1 MEGLEATEVRYST
14 LDDVIDYRIEA
25 EYFDSKFLNVDKKL
39 STITT
44 VPFIKVASFKNGR
57 PYSSACFNFSS
68 GVKVGKIGDI
78 TNKRD
83 ISSWEFVEVDEFFNQ
98 AGQLLTAGDILMTLT
113 GDPPDVGRV
122 NYMYNPVNATWN
134 QRVAKIRLIDDQNVY
149 IDNDVLYAILSTE
162 TVRTQLE
169 RYAKGIRQRNLGNES
184 LERLLLPII
193 SNELQIAVKSCVE
206 EVYVLYHGSIDLYN
220 NAENIL
226 REYLGLT
233 SVELDNIEPSI
244 KSITNSL
251 IISGRLDAEY
261 YQPKYDDLINLVM
274 SHQTGFDKIE
284 NLYFLKDR
292 NYTPE
297 KGSIYK
303 YIELSNIGTDGSI
316 TGYTEAYGEDLPSRA
331 RRIVRAGDLIISSL
345 EGSLQHCAIIPEQY
359 DGAICSTGFYV
370 LTPRDIN
377 IETSLVLFKSQ
388 LVQELMRRV
397 CSGSIM
403 AAMNTDEFMN
413 IVIPKIDR
421 QTQHIIEDMVR
432 ESTQK
437 REESIRLLELAK
449 SAVEVAIE
457 QGEDKALELLTQ

>member
-1 MEGLEATEVRYST
+1 
-14 LDDVIDYRIEA
+14 
-25 EYFDSKFLNVDKKL
+25 
-39 STITT
+39 
-44 VPFIKVASFKNGR
+44 
-57 PYSSACFNFSS
+57 
-68 GVKVGKIGDI
+68 
-78 TNKRD
+78 
-83 ISSWEFVEVDEFFNQ
+83 
-98 AGQLLTAGDILMTLT
+98 
-113 GDPPDVGRV
+113 
-122 NYMYNPVNATWN
+122 
-134 QRVAKIRLIDDQNVY
+134 
-149 IDNDVLYAILSTE
+149 
-162 TVRTQLE
+162 
-169 RYAKGIRQRNLGNES
+169 
-184 LERLLLPII
+184 
-193 SNELQIAVKSCVE
+193 
-206 EVYVLYHGSIDLYN
+206 
-220 NAENIL
+220 
-226 REYLGLT
+226 
-233 SVELDNIEPSI
+233 
-244 KSITNSL
+244 
-251 IISGRLDAEY
+251 
-261 YQPKYDDLINLVM
+261 M